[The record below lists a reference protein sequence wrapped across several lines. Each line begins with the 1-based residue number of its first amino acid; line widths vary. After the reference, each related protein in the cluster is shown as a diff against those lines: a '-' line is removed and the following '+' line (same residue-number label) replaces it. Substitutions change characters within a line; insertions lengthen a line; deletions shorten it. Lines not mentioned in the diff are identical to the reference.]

1 MKNTGVLF
9 SNDKHSERVKAV
21 VANVH
26 RMGIRNTVITN
37 YDGRMFPRVMGGF
50 NRVLL
55 DAPCTG
61 SGVIA
66 KDPSVKTQKDEHD
79 VRRMSHIQKEL
90 ILAAIDSVDMRGH
103 STGSAVIVYSTCSI
117 LIEENEAV
125 INYALKKRAVK
136 VVPSG
141 VPFGKPGFT
150 RMGRVHF
157 HPSLKHAV
165 RVYPHTHNMDGFFVC
180 KLIKYDNAAVAIPSS
195 MSPADEAR
203 GKEEESVSE
212 LNTDTD
218 PQGSAAAHQEGKEK
232 KTTREE
238 KKKNPK
244 QSS

>member
-1 MKNTGVLF
+1 V
-9 SNDKHSERVKAV
+9 
-21 VANVH
+21 
-26 RMGIRNTVITN
+26 
-37 YDGRMFPRVMGGF
+37 
-50 NRVLL
+50 
-55 DAPCTG
+55 C
-61 SGVIA
+61 
-66 KDPSVKTQKDEHD
+66 
-79 VRRMSHIQKEL
+79 
-90 ILAAIDSVDMRGH
+90 
-103 STGSAVIVYSTCSI
+103 
-117 LIEENEAV
+117 
-125 INYALKKRAVK
+125 
-136 VVPSG
+136 
-141 VPFGKPGFT
+141 KPPT
-150 RMGRVHF
+150 T
-157 HPSLKHAV
+157 